1 MSTKPKPK
9 CSHGDLFVCTS
20 QKNAK
25 RSTVRHDRLVL
36 NACLRSLSSAF
47 QELLPPNWSDFFS
60 RHRGNGDL
68 ILWDRAATPS
78 VKQTAYAKDP

>member
-1 MSTKPKPK
+1 MNKKKKKVFQTSRPNTRG
-9 CSHGDLFVCTS
+9 SETAHHVCVFAQT
-20 QKNAK
+20 
-25 RSTVRHDRLVL
+25 
-36 NACLRSLSSAF
+36 